1 MSKDWQ
7 FWSFPKPLEIRQILD
22 KLKIKRHFFE
32 FIVKKSLHSDLLPF
46 EAEEVVTSLGET
58 VALARRARG
67 WTQSDFASKIGASVN
82 TVVNIEK
89 GRPSVAFGQVLNA
102 LWALDL
108 LGGIRDALRPEDDPV
123 IKRAAMSQLKRRS
136 RSSHG

>member
-1 MSKDWQ
+1 M
-7 FWSFPKPLEIRQILD
+7 
-22 KLKIKRHFFE
+22 
-32 FIVKKSLHSDLLPF
+32 KKALHADLLPF

-58 VALARRARG
+58 VTLARRARE
-67 WTQSDFASKIGASVN
+67 WTQADLASKMGASVN

-108 LGGIRDALRPEDDPV
+108 LGGLRESLRPEDVPD
-123 IKRAAMSQLKRRS
+123 IKRAAMRRFK
-136 RSSHG
+136 RSSRGAHG